1 MRSAARA
8 LFFLALLAALISPL
22 TTWYFPV
29 QAQSAASSV
38 VPIGKPVQI
47 KTPLGLP
54 PVPIPADNPPTEETI
69 SLGRRLYYDPH
80 SVLSTARFL
89 ALRPRPRNLPSPTLA
104 SFGGR
109 RQKTR
114 LASRPIVNSA
124 CDVLPWLKAGG
135 FSVNRSIPA
144 PRLAAEGSVRASGLP
159 WPRRGLAWGPIR
171 NRGTHAHDPKAVWD
185 LLLHTGNA
193 GLFHEDRRTRTFAR
207 RFRPCTKVFERMPP
221 ILHRVSI

>member
-69 SLGRRLYYDPH
+69 SLGRRLYYDPQL
-80 SVLSTARFL
+80 SVDGSISCASCHAPQFAFPGVRPFRGGVGKNLGSRQAPPVATPAYTAL
-89 ALRPRPRNLPSPTLA
+89 K
-104 SFGGR
+104 FG
-109 RQKTR
+109 
-114 LASRPIVNSA
+114 
-124 CDVLPWLKAGG
+124 
-135 FSVNRSIPA
+135 
-144 PRLAAEGSVRASGLP
+144 EG
-159 WPRRGLAWGPIR
+159 
-171 NRGTHAHDPKAVWD
+171 
-185 LLLHTGNA
+185 
-193 GLFHEDRRTRTFAR
+193 
-207 RFRPCTKVFERMPP
+207 
-221 ILHRVSI
+221 